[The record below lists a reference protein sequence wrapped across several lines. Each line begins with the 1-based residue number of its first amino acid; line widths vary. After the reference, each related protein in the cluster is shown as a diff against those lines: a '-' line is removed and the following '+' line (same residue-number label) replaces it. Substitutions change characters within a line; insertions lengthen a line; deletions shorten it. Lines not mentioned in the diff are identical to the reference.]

1 MEPSDPRNP
10 FFGLVERVLSLASTA
25 VAFPRALGY
34 LTALAKKQ
42 PEPIKPVERQLFTKK
57 PPSMDGARAGL
68 LAALTSKPVLKKKT
82 VEQGP
87 PPPHLTSLKRR
98 QAGERLDAEL
108 DALEGALAAAEAAIA
123 CARAHGDA
131 LRVHVGCAPHEDA
144 AQALEVVGQ
153 LSRLVDASLAR
164 APLELETSDEE
175 DAPRLRIGAVVSTKW
190 GPAVVE
196 ARRPAADP
204 ARPRR
209 VVCRTFWRA
218 RVICEKADICRAPCP
233 VGSPFGP
240 VDLLDRVIKRADG
253 ALLCQVRLPGAR
265 GAVLLP
271 PCSVVY
277 VAPVATRVWRR
288 RRPAA
293 SPRSGPVTP
302 RSNSVPSPRVL
313 SPRSGSRSGPG
324 TPRSFGSPRHAASS
338 SDDDSSAASESSDL
352 SDIGALGSF
361 LEI

>member
-1 MEPSDPRNP
+1 MIP
-10 FFGLVERVLSLASTA
+10 A
-25 VAFPRALGY
+25 
-34 LTALAKKQ
+34 
-42 PEPIKPVERQLFTKK
+42 
-57 PPSMDGARAGL
+57 
-68 LAALTSKPVLKKKT
+68 
-82 VEQGP
+82 
-87 PPPHLTSLKRR
+87 
-98 QAGERLDAEL
+98 QAE
-108 DALEGALAAAEAAIA
+108 
-123 CARAHGDA
+123 
-131 LRVHVGCAPHEDA
+131 
-144 AQALEVVGQ
+144 ALEVVGQ

-164 APLELETSDEE
+164 APLELETSDED

-190 GPAVVE
+190 GPAVIE

-204 ARPRR
+204 AQPRR

-240 VDLLDRVIKRADG
+240 VELLDRVIKRADG

-271 PCSVVY
+271 PCAVVY

-293 SPRSGPVTP
+293 SPRSSGPVTP
-302 RSNSVPSPRVL
+302 RSRSTPCGSPRGPP
-313 SPRSGSRSGPG
+313 PRSGPS

>member
-1 MEPSDPRNP
+1 MIP
-10 FFGLVERVLSLASTA
+10 A
-25 VAFPRALGY
+25 
-34 LTALAKKQ
+34 
-42 PEPIKPVERQLFTKK
+42 
-57 PPSMDGARAGL
+57 
-68 LAALTSKPVLKKKT
+68 
-82 VEQGP
+82 
-87 PPPHLTSLKRR
+87 
-98 QAGERLDAEL
+98 QAE
-108 DALEGALAAAEAAIA
+108 
-123 CARAHGDA
+123 
-131 LRVHVGCAPHEDA
+131 
-144 AQALEVVGQ
+144 ALEVVGQ

-164 APLELETSDEE
+164 APLELETSDED

-190 GPAVVE
+190 GPAVIE

-204 ARPRR
+204 AQPRR

-233 VGSPFGP
+233 VSSPFGP
-240 VDLLDRVIKRADG
+240 VDLLDRVVKRADG
-253 ALLCQVRLPGAR
+253 SLLCQARLPGAR

-293 SPRSGPVTP
+293 SPRSSGPVTP
-302 RSNSVPSPRVL
+302 RSRSTPCGSPRGPP
-313 SPRSGSRSGPG
+313 PRSGPSTPG
-324 TPRSFGSPRHAASS
+324 TPRSFIASE

>member
-1 MEPSDPRNP
+1 M
-10 FFGLVERVLSLASTA
+10 
-25 VAFPRALGY
+25 
-34 LTALAKKQ
+34 
-42 PEPIKPVERQLFTKK
+42 
-57 PPSMDGARAGL
+57 
-68 LAALTSKPVLKKKT
+68 
-82 VEQGP
+82 
-87 PPPHLTSLKRR
+87 
-98 QAGERLDAEL
+98 
-108 DALEGALAAAEAAIA
+108 
-123 CARAHGDA
+123 
-131 LRVHVGCAPHEDA
+131 
-144 AQALEVVGQ
+144 EVVGQ

-175 DAPRLRIGAVVSTKW
+175 DAPRLKIGAVVSTKW

-204 ARPRR
+204 AQPRR

-218 RVICEKADICRAPCP
+218 RVICEKADIVRAPCP
-233 VGSPFGP
+233 VSSPFGP
-240 VDLLDRVIKRADG
+240 VDLLDRVVKRADG
-253 ALLCQVRLPGAR
+253 ALLCQVRLPGTR

-302 RSNSVPSPRVL
+302 SGRSTPRCRSTPVA

-324 TPRSFGSPRHAASS
+324 TPRSFVAASS
-338 SDDDSSAASESSDL
+338 SDDDSSAASDSSDL

>member
-1 MEPSDPRNP
+1 M
-10 FFGLVERVLSLASTA
+10 
-25 VAFPRALGY
+25 
-34 LTALAKKQ
+34 
-42 PEPIKPVERQLFTKK
+42 
-57 PPSMDGARAGL
+57 
-68 LAALTSKPVLKKKT
+68 
-82 VEQGP
+82 
-87 PPPHLTSLKRR
+87 
-98 QAGERLDAEL
+98 DAEL

-123 CARAHGDA
+123 CARAHGAA

-144 AQALEVVGQ
+144 AEALEVMGQ

-164 APLELETSDEE
+164 APLDLETSDEE
-175 DAPRLRIGAVVSTKW
+175 DAPRLKIGAVVSTKW

-204 ARPRR
+204 AQPRR

-218 RVICEKADICRAPCP
+218 RVICEKADVARAPCP

-240 VDLLDRVIKRADG
+240 VDLLDRVVKRADG
-253 ALLCQVRLPGAR
+253 TLLCQVRLPGAR

-324 TPRSFGSPRHAASS
+324 TPRSFRTASS

>member
-1 MEPSDPRNP
+1 MIP
-10 FFGLVERVLSLASTA
+10 A
-25 VAFPRALGY
+25 
-34 LTALAKKQ
+34 
-42 PEPIKPVERQLFTKK
+42 
-57 PPSMDGARAGL
+57 
-68 LAALTSKPVLKKKT
+68 
-82 VEQGP
+82 
-87 PPPHLTSLKRR
+87 
-98 QAGERLDAEL
+98 QAE
-108 DALEGALAAAEAAIA
+108 
-123 CARAHGDA
+123 
-131 LRVHVGCAPHEDA
+131 
-144 AQALEVVGQ
+144 ALEVVGQ

-164 APLELETSDEE
+164 APLELETSDED

-204 ARPRR
+204 AQPRR

-218 RVICEKADICRAPCP
+218 RVICEKADVVRAPCP

-240 VDLLDRVIKRADG
+240 VELLDRIIKRADG

-302 RSNSVPSPRVL
+302 RSRSTPCGSPRGPP
-313 SPRSGSRSGPG
+313 PRSGPSTPG
-324 TPRSFGSPRHAASS
+324 TPRSFVAAES
-338 SDDDSSAASESSDL
+338 SDDDSTAASDSSDL

>member
-10 FFGLVERVLSLASTA
+10 FFGLVERVLALASAA

-34 LTALAKKQ
+34 LEALAKKQ
-42 PEPIKPVERQLFTKK
+42 SEPIKPVERQLFAKK

-68 LAALTSKPVLKKKT
+68 LAALTSKPALKKKT
-82 VEQGP
+82 IDQGP
-87 PPPHLTSLKRR
+87 LPPHLTPSRRR

-144 AQALEVVGQ
+144 AEALEVVGQ

-204 ARPRR
+204 AQPRR

-218 RVICEKADICRAPCP
+218 RVICEKADICRAPWLA
-233 VGSPFGP
+233 VWKSTSE
-240 VDLLDRVIKRADG
+240 LDSK
-253 ALLCQVRLPGAR
+253 
-265 GAVLLP
+265 
-271 PCSVVY
+271 
-277 VAPVATRVWRR
+277 
-288 RRPAA
+288 
-293 SPRSGPVTP
+293 
-302 RSNSVPSPRVL
+302 
-313 SPRSGSRSGPG
+313 
-324 TPRSFGSPRHAASS
+324 
-338 SDDDSSAASESSDL
+338 
-352 SDIGALGSF
+352 
-361 LEI
+361 